1 MSVMT
6 GATIETLLP
15 DGQQGYVHSVD
26 TGGTVDGPGIR
37 YVVFTAGCPLR
48 CQYCHNPDCMKQ
60 KNGTLT
66 ATRSLVD
73 DIASVAPML
82 RRGGGV
88 TVSGGEPMVQPAF
101 VAALLAGCKGLGLH
115 TALDTSGFLGAKA
128 SDALL
133 SLVDLVLLD
142 IKSFRPDTYRN
153 VTGVDVAP
161 TLAFAERLAAMGK
174 PTWVRYV
181 LVPGLTDN
189 LEEIGELADFVAGL
203 GNVERIELLPFH
215 KMGEYKWEALG
226 MPYRLKDTD
235 PPTPELEAA
244 VRGVFEGRG
253 LLVV

>member
-1 MSVMT
+1 MSVMS

-37 YVVFTAGCPLR
+37 YVVFTSGCPLR

-66 ATRSLVD
+66 ATQKIID
-73 DIASVAPML
+73 DIASVARML

-88 TVSGGEPMVQPAF
+88 TISGGEPMVQPAF
-101 VAALLAGCKGLGLH
+101 VASLLAGCKALGLH

-128 SDALL
+128 PDALL

-142 IKSFRPDTYRN
+142 IKSFRPDTYRA

-161 TLAFAERLAAMGK
+161 TLAFAERLAALGK
-174 PTWVRYV
+174 PTWIRYV
-181 LVPGLTDN
+181 LVPGLTDD

-203 GNVERIELLPFH
+203 GNVERIEVLPFH

-226 MPYRLKDTD
+226 MEYRLHATE

-244 VRGVFEGRG
+244 VRGVFEARG